1 MFQVSTQVSYNKRSI
16 QKKTVAFESADPE
29 LKQYS
34 FVKVVQKSQKNTYN
48 KPLDFILKF
57 ILTGKEPY
65 EACPRR
71 LQS

>member
-1 MFQVSTQVSYNKRSI
+1 MFQVSTQVSHNKRSI

-29 LKQYS
+29 SKQYS
-34 FVKVVQKSQKNTYN
+34 FVKVVQKAQKNTCD
-48 KPLDFILKF
+48 KPLDFT
-57 ILTGKEPY
+57 LTGKEPY